1 MDAEFFNFENT
12 DNFKLREL
20 AAQNAIKDIVNFF
33 TKEDGSVAV
42 FDATNS
48 TRKRR
53 KWLKDICEKN
63 NIQPMF
69 LESWSNDHELIIN
82 NAKDIGSTSPDYEN
96 FEPHVAEADF
106 LERIRQYERF
116 YEPLD
121 PQKDKD
127 MTFIKLVNIIE
138 EVVINKIRTYLE
150 SRIVFYVMN
159 IRPKPKYIWL
169 SRHGES
175 IYNVEKKIGGD
186 SSLSERGF
194 QYAKKI
200 GAVSERERR
209 RSKFDRVDFHLKKN
223 TTNGKLSSL

>member
-1 MDAEFFNFENT
+1 
-12 DNFKLREL
+12 
-20 AAQNAIKDIVNFF
+20 
-33 TKEDGSVAV
+33 
-42 FDATNS
+42 
-48 TRKRR
+48 
-53 KWLKDICEKN
+53 
-63 NIQPMF
+63 MF

-175 IYNVEKKIGGD
+175 IYNVEKKI
-186 SSLSERGF
+186 RWGF
-194 QYAKKI
+194 I
-200 GAVSERERR
+200 TV
-209 RSKFDRVDFHLKKN
+209 
-223 TTNGKLSSL
+223 

>member
-69 LESWSNDHELIIN
+69 LES
-82 NAKDIGSTSPDYEN
+82 
-96 FEPHVAEADF
+96 
-106 LERIRQYERF
+106 
-116 YEPLD
+116 
-121 PQKDKD
+121 
-127 MTFIKLVNIIE
+127 
-138 EVVINKIRTYLE
+138 
-150 SRIVFYVMN
+150 
-159 IRPKPKYIWL
+159 
-169 SRHGES
+169 
-175 IYNVEKKIGGD
+175 
-186 SSLSERGF
+186 
-194 QYAKKI
+194 
-200 GAVSERERR
+200 
-209 RSKFDRVDFHLKKN
+209 
-223 TTNGKLSSL
+223 